1 MVRWA
6 ASVLVFAFYIQISS
20 HLSQLKK
27 IFSLSWTT
35 FKLVTF
41 TSQSKLTFWLSSLRW
56 ARGVGKREVKAD
68 RLLWI
73 PEGNSIFLI
82 LPHIPDLFLILCL
95 SASFSFSLL
104 PTVEGRGAQTH
115 FSRISPGRGKPV
127 GFSWVCLCSPGLLWV
142 LVRLREIWCAHSNPT
157 LQEGL
162 LCNLSLDTE
171 ITMAI
176 ELSGAAL
183 RGTMNSWGHLLKIEA
198 ISRAF

>member
-1 MVRWA
+1 MDGPVGSQC
-6 ASVLVFAFYIQISS
+6 ASVHFLYPDIFSPFPVK
-20 HLSQLKK
+20 KK

-41 TSQSKLTFWLSSLRW
+41 TYQSKLTFWLSSLRW
-56 ARGVGKREVKAD
+56 ARGVGKKEEKAE

-115 FSRISPGRGKPV
+115 CSRNSPGRGNPV
-127 GFSWVCLCSPGLLWV
+127 GFSWVCHCSPGLLWV
-142 LVRLREIWCAHSNPT
+142 LVGLRELWCAHSNSSR
-157 LQEGL
+157 GF
-162 LCNLSLDTE
+162 
-171 ITMAI
+171 
-176 ELSGAAL
+176 AL
-183 RGTMNSWGHLLKIEA
+183 
-198 ISRAF
+198 